1 MISSQ
6 LYFKNVNNSGGK
18 YQEFSKAIGV
28 RANGDERMYSVQ
40 GHSIEEDDD
49 NFYVTIS
56 KMNNDLLT
64 KQNLILNRTGLQ
76 RILEG
81 SNVLVLNEE
90 QIKTLPANVRANNV
104 EEIIV
109 KKADKEAKKAGK
121 EEKKADKEV
130 KKTTPKKTLTA
141 TKKKSV
147 VRTTSATGNK
157 KGKKIIKKDNSAES
171 S

>member
-6 LYFKNVNNSGGK
+6 LYFKNINKNGEK
-18 YQEFSKAIGV
+18 YQEFSKAIGI
-28 RANGDERMYSVQ
+28 RANGDERMYSIQ

-81 SNVLVLNEE
+81 SNVLVLNED
-90 QIKTLPANVRANNV
+90 QIKELPANVRANNV

-109 KKADKEAKKAGK
+109 KKEEKEAKKK
-121 EEKKADKEV
+121 V
-130 KKTTPKKTLTA
+130 TPKKTLAA
-141 TKKKSV
+141 TKKKST
-147 VRTTSATGNK
+147 VRTTSATGSK
-157 KGKKIIKKDNSAES
+157 KGKKIVKKDNSAES